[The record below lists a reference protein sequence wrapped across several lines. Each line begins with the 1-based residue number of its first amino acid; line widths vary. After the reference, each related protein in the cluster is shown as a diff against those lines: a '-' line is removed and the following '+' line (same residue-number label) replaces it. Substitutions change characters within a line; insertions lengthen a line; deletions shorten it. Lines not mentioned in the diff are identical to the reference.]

1 MFSMFKYL
9 NPLTNIPLNVYK
21 KLFESLVRPI
31 LTYNSE
37 IWYMDFY
44 EKVIKS
50 LNRSKDNPKFDIISL
65 IDTSYIEKSNLKFCK
80 FILGLSKQAVNI
92 AARAELAQYPL
103 DTFIKMQSV
112 KYLIRFLSRTSNPL
126 LDDAFI
132 LSKNLHTNGTYSWY
146 SYVNNICISNDIDLN
161 KLEYLN
167 QTSLNNMK
175 QKLKKKI

>member
-1 MFSMFKYL
+1 M
-9 NPLTNIPLNVYK
+9 
-21 KLFESLVRPI
+21 
-31 LTYNSE
+31 
-37 IWYMDFY
+37 
-44 EKVIKS
+44 
-50 LNRSKDNPKFDIISL
+50 
-65 IDTSYIEKSNLKFCK
+65 
-80 FILGLSKQAVNI
+80 GLSKQAVNI